1 MKESVEMVM
10 QPMPVGEGPDE
21 KAEKGSNSSCASPS
35 KSKGKG
41 RRNAI
46 VAVVLLMI
54 IVAICLGV
62 FLSPKYRST
71 DAESA
76 ESGVEAI
83 SPPMLTK
90 AECVPGLHDVPNLSP
105 ANDPRA
111 PEKFRVQ
118 WGTSYG
124 DGSQPIVLEVTRSW
138 SPLGVDRFY
147 QLLLDNYYNCAA
159 FFRIVP
165 GKFCAFVGTS

>member
-1 MKESVEMVM
+1 MVM
-10 QPMPVGEGPDE
+10 QPMPVGEGS
-21 KAEKGSNSSCASPS
+21 EKGSNSSCASPS
-35 KSKGKG
+35 KPKGKG

-105 ANDPRA
+105 ASDPRA